1 MTVLT
6 VYGRHR
12 RYGRQIPQKAEI
24 PTICRLCADH
34 TQLPINPTVIGF
46 PTITT
51 IPTITPSKAIAILVE
66 NVADHAPTIYDHIGG
81 LRKYATI
88 K

>member
-1 MTVLT
+1 MVGTVDKFYKPHKT
-6 VYGRHR
+6 HE
-12 RYGRQIPQKAEI
+12 A
-24 PTICRLCADH
+24 PTIYRLYADH
-34 TQLPINPTVIGF
+34 TQLPIKPTVIGF

-51 IPTITPSKAIAILVE
+51 MPTITPSKVIAILVE

-81 LRKYATI
+81 LHKYATI